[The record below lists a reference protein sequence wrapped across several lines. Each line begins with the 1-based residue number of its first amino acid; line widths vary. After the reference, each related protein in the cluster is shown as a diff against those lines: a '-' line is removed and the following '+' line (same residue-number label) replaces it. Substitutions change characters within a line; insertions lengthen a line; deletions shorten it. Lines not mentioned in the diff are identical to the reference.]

1 MWTLYPQSA
10 HVLAIAL
17 TRRRHL
23 DTDVIV
29 VVISANIGAETPLPA
44 TTDSCSA
51 LYPRDTPY
59 GVTTPI
65 AKSARTPRP
74 LRAYEHEYRAG
85 TEVAITTW
93 A

>member
-29 VVISANIGAETPLPA
+29 VAISANIGAETPLPA

-51 LYPRDTPY
+51 LHPRDTPLWCHD
-59 GVTTPI
+59 TNRQI
-65 AKSARTPRP
+65 RTNAPAP
-74 LRAYEHEYRAG
+74 WSL
-85 TEVAITTW
+85 
-93 A
+93 